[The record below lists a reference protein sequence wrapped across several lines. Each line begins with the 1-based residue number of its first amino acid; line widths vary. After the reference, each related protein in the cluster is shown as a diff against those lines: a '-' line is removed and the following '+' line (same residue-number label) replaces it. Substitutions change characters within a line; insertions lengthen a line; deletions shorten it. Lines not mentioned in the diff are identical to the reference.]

1 MRHFLYSLFF
11 ISTLAVGQDVA
22 QLRAELNEAS
32 SDTARVHLLS
42 ELSEAYVG
50 LDSAKVFAYEQKTLA
65 MLPRLDDLYKVGQAY
80 YLLGKIRY
88 RYYHVEKAKTY
99 FSLAKAQFEQLLA
112 TDSSENYQR
121 WWVKCVFNYSVMLG
135 EQGLADL
142 EIKNYML
149 VDKIAKQIAYTEM
162 LAFTCSNLAVRF
174 NNLEQ
179 YDKAYYYFTK
189 GFAFYEQIDV
199 PSQFIDHQLV
209 FAACLYMM
217 DSLDRMGAVLD
228 KVKYALDTVPQATE
242 RPLYHLVNGKY
253 LVGREAYHLA
263 LAQYDTAYYL
273 VKKNEMSGY
282 LKEVLRDYVD
292 LHLQWGNYQKAKH
305 YLTLYTEEA
314 KKYSGARNQLLVLDA
329 WARYEIKTQDY
340 EQAVTYLQKYV
351 ATKDSLENA
360 ITERQLNELEI
371 AYQTEQKERE
381 ILILE
386 RQNYQAGLALEK
398 EQFRSYLHVFIFSFM
413 LVLLV
418 SGGCILFR
426 KKQHEAEKRE
436 QERKIQV
443 QELQHQQQTQVL
455 SALIEGQEK
464 ERQRLASD
472 LHDGL
477 AGRLSGISFNLAT
490 FTQEAHR
497 KPEACDMR
505 NILAHMNSALAELRC
520 IARNLTPK
528 TLSEKGL
535 QVALEDYCSSLKG
548 IGSNIVLQ
556 FYDTEET
563 LEEQVNLT
571 LYRIIQELIHNA
583 VKYAQASEILVQY
596 IREDHAINITVE
608 DDGVGFDLHRLP
620 SGSSMGLTNVR
631 TRVNYLN
638 GNIEIQSFPGRGTT
652 VWIQVSV

>member
-1 MRHFLYSLFF
+1 MRHFLHSLFF
-11 ISTLAVGQDVA
+11 ISTVAFGQDVE
-22 QLRAELNEAS
+22 QLRAELNKAS
-32 SDTARVHLLS
+32 SDTTRVRLLS
-42 ELSEAYVG
+42 QLSEAYVG
-50 LDSAKVFAYEQKTLA
+50 LDSVQVFEYEQRALA
-65 MLPRLDDLYKVGQAY
+65 ILPHLDDLYKIGQAY

-88 RYYHVEKAKTY
+88 SYYHVEEAKTY
-99 FSLAKAQFEQLLA
+99 FSLAKAQFEQLMT

-121 WWVKCVFNYSVMLG
+121 WWVKCTFNYSVMLG
-135 EQGLADL
+135 EQGLTSL

-149 VDKIAKQIAYTEM
+149 VDKIAQQIQYTEM
-162 LAFTCSNLAVRF
+162 LAFTCTNLAARF

-179 YDKAYYYFTK
+179 YDKAYHYFIK
-189 GFAFYEQIDV
+189 GFTLYEQIDT
-199 PSQFIDHQLV
+199 PSQFISHRLV
-209 FAACLYMM
+209 FAACLYKM
-217 DSLDRMGAVLD
+217 DSLDRMGTVLD
-228 KVKYALDTVPQATE
+228 KVRHELDTLPQATE
-242 RPLYHLVNGKY
+242 RLLYHLVNGEY
-253 LVGREAYHLA
+253 FAGREAYHLA

-273 VKKNEMSGY
+273 MKKSEMTLY

-292 LHLQWGNYQKAKH
+292 LYLQWGNYQKAKH

-314 KKYSGARNQLLVLDA
+314 KRHVSARDQLLVTDA
-329 WARYEIKTQDY
+329 WVRYKIKTQDY

-381 ILILE
+381 ILTLE

-398 EQFRSYLHVFIFSFM
+398 EQFQSYLHVFVFSSM

-418 SGGCILFR
+418 SGGYIFFR

-443 QELQHQQQTQVL
+443 HALQHQQQTQVL

-477 AGRLSGISFNLAT
+477 AGRLSGIAFNLAT
-490 FTQEAHR
+490 FTQEAHP
-497 KPEACDMR
+497 KPEAHDIR
-505 NILAHMNSALAELRC
+505 NIVAHMNSALAELRC

-596 IREDHAINITVE
+596 IRENHAVNITVE
-608 DDGVGFDLHRLP
+608 DDGVGFDIHRLP

-631 TRVNYLN
+631 TRVSYLN
-638 GNIEIQSFPGRGTT
+638 GNMEIQSSPGRGTT

>member
-1 MRHFLYSLFF
+1 MRHFLHSLFF
-11 ISTLAVGQDVA
+11 ISTVAFGQDVE
-22 QLRAELNEAS
+22 QLRAELNKAS
-32 SDTARVHLLS
+32 SDTTRVRLLS
-42 ELSEAYVG
+42 QLSEAYVG
-50 LDSAKVFAYEQKTLA
+50 LDSAQVFEYEQRALA
-65 MLPRLDDLYKVGQAY
+65 ILPRLDDLYKIGQAY

-88 RYYHVEKAKTY
+88 SYYHVEEAKTY
-99 FSLAKAQFEQLLA
+99 FSLAKAQFEQLLT

-121 WWVKCVFNYSVMLG
+121 WWVKCTFNYSVMLG
-135 EQGLADL
+135 EQGLTSL

-149 VDKIAKQIAYTEM
+149 VDKIAQQIQYTEM
-162 LAFTCSNLAVRF
+162 LAFTCTNLAVRF

-179 YDKAYYYFTK
+179 YDKAYRYFTK
-189 GFAFYEQIDV
+189 GFTLYEQIDAS
-199 PSQFIDHQLV
+199 SQFISHRLV

-217 DSLDRMGAVLD
+217 DSLDRMSTVLNE
-228 KVKYALDTVPQATE
+228 VRYELDSLPHATE
-242 RPLYHLVNGKY
+242 RPLYHLVNGEY

-273 VKKNEMSGY
+273 VKKSEMTGY

-292 LHLQWGNYQKAKH
+292 LYLQWGNYQKAKH

-314 KKYSGARNQLLVLDA
+314 KKHVRARDQLLVTDA
-329 WARYEIKTQDY
+329 WVRYKIKTQDY

-381 ILILE
+381 ILTLE

-398 EQFRSYLHVFIFSFM
+398 EQFQSYLHVFVFSSM

-418 SGGCILFR
+418 SGGYIFFR

-443 QELQHQQQTQVL
+443 HALQHQQQTQVL

-477 AGRLSGISFNLAT
+477 AGRLSGIAFNLAT
-490 FTQEAHR
+490 FTQEAHP
-497 KPEACDMR
+497 KPEAHDIR
-505 NILAHMNSALAELRC
+505 NIVAHMNSALAELRC

-596 IREDHAINITVE
+596 IQENHAVNITVE
-608 DDGVGFDLHRLP
+608 DDGVGFDIHRLP

-631 TRVNYLN
+631 TRVSYLN
-638 GNIEIQSFPGRGTT
+638 GNMEIQSSPGRGTT